1 MPTGREQITIDTVRP
16 YVLAGARAAGMVHS
30 IEPLP
35 GEVLALAVELQALDG
50 FDELAGSVR
59 AAVAIAVML
68 RAELSGGH
76 PWRRSGRS
84 G

>member
-30 IEPLP
+30 MEPLP
-35 GEVLALAVELQALDG
+35 GEVLALAIDLHVLDG

-59 AAVAIAVML
+59 AAVSIAVML
-68 RAELSGGH
+68 RDELSAGH
-76 PWRRSGRS
+76 PWRRWGRS